1 MRAHNG
7 HPSNVAKVA
16 VAVLIVGALAAFGL
30 SLLAASRGHADAK
43 KSAAPTKP
51 NTTPPRGLDHSPAV
65 RLRIPAIGVNG
76 ALQSLALNKN
86 QQTMQLP
93 TPASAGWYAQGAAP
107 GEVGPTIIVG
117 YIAGPEGPGVFVRLG
132 ALKVGAQV
140 DVRRAD
146 GKDVVYRV
154 DEIASYSAKTF
165 PVDKVYARTA
175 QPTLRLITCGG
186 VLRRGQ
192 AAGNV
197 VVYGHQLSVRA

>member
-1 MRAHNG
+1 M
-7 HPSNVAKVA
+7 
-16 VAVLIVGALAAFGL
+16 LIVGALAAFGL
-30 SLLAASRGHADAK
+30 SLLGASRGHVDAD
-43 KSAAPTKP
+43 KSAPPTRP
-51 NTTPPRGLDHSPAV
+51 STTAPRGLDHSPAG

-76 ALQSLALNKN
+76 ALQSLALNKT

-93 TPASAGWYAQGAAP
+93 QPAGAGWYAQGAAP

-117 YIAGPEGPGVFVRLG
+117 YIAGPKGPGVFVRLE
-132 ALKVGAQV
+132 ALKVGARI

-154 DEIASYSAKTF
+154 DEIASYSARTF
-165 PVDKVYARTA
+165 PVNKVYARTDR
-175 QPTLRLITCGG
+175 PTLRLITCGG
-186 VLRRGQ
+186 VLRRWQ

>member
-7 HPSNVAKVA
+7 HPSNIAKVA
-16 VAVLIVGALAAFGL
+16 IAVLIVGALTAFGL
-30 SLLAASRGHADAK
+30 SLLAASGGHADAEK
-43 KSAAPTKP
+43 PAPPTRP
-51 NTTPPRGLDHSPAV
+51 STTAPRGLGRSPAV

-76 ALQSLALNKN
+76 ALQSLALDTTR
-86 QQTMQLP
+86 QTMQLP
-93 TPASAGWYAQGAAP
+93 KPAGAGWYAPGAAP

-117 YIAGPEGPGVFVRLG
+117 YIAGSAGPGVFVRLG
-132 ALKVGAQV
+132 ALKVGARV

-154 DEIASYSAKTF
+154 DEIASYSAKAF
-165 PVDKVYARTA
+165 PVSKVYARTA